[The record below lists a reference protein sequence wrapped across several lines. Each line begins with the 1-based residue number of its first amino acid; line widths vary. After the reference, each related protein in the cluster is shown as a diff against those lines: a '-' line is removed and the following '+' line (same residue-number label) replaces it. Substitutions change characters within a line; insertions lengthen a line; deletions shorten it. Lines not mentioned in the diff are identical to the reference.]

1 MSRGWDVEVHQNRYL
16 GEGDTAMQAV
26 VTVSARDDGGAGG
39 SRPSGAEVLLV
50 DCSTS
55 MRYPPTKI
63 AAARRAAAAAIWAL
77 PDGVAFAVV
86 RGTERADLAYPAEP
100 GLAVASDETRAAA
113 VAAVERFVAVGGTA
127 MGTWLECARHLF
139 ASAPDA
145 VRHAILLTD
154 GNNQSQSAEALR
166 RELDACEGQFVC
178 DARGIGDG
186 WQRAELVEI
195 GRVLRGSVDSV
206 VRDEDL
212 VEDFRALMA
221 AALAK
226 IIPSARLRIGVTE
239 QTTLRFVKQVW
250 PSEYDLTSR
259 CVRDGDGKTVLSLG
273 SWSAWRD
280 PGIPARGGSLG
291 GRSAGIRLRPDARL
305 GRGRGRTGFRG
316 ACSGALDP
324 RPGRADVGRPEG
336 APLHHARRVERSVG
350 ERRRGLRRGR
360 SRTSGTGVG
369 PRSRNR
375 HEDQQQGG
383 TAAKLAR
390 VVETD
395 GDDVRLRPEVTR
407 SELLNLLVSTVSN
420 VGDEP
425 RDARPAPPPDAEPAI
440 CPHCQTPNPSGAR
453 FCEECGERFDGGAA

>member
-26 VTVSARDDGGAGG
+26 VTVSARDDGDAAF
-39 SRPSGAEVLLV
+39 RPPGAEVLLV

-86 RGTERADLAYPAEP
+86 RGTEHADLAYPAEF
-100 GLAVASDETRAAA
+100 GLAVASNETRAAA

-139 ASAPDA
+139 ASAPDS

-226 IIPSARLRIGVTE
+226 VIPSARLRIGVTE

-259 CVRDGDGKTVLSLG
+259 CVPDGDGKTVLSLG
-273 SWSAWRD
+273 SWSAGETREFQLAVEVSADAPPEYGSDRMLAWVEVDGSPDSAVPVLAHWTRD
-280 PGIPARGGSLG
+280 PVAPTLVDAKVRRYTMHAELSEALVNADEAYA
-291 GRSAGIRLRPDARL
+291 AGD
-305 GRGRGRTGFRG
+305 
-316 ACSGALDP
+316 
-324 RPGRADVGRPEG
+324 
-336 APLHHARRVERSVG
+336 HARAAREWGQAVEIATRTSNKEV
-350 ERRRGLRRGR
+350 LRR
-360 SRTSGTGVG
+360 
-369 PRSRNR
+369 
-375 HEDQQQGG
+375 
-383 TAAKLAR
+383 LAR

-425 RDARPAPPPDAEPAI
+425 RDAHPAPPPDAEPAI
-440 CPHCQTPNPSGAR
+440 CPHCENPNPSGAR

>member
-16 GEGDTAMQAV
+16 GEGDTEMQAV
-26 VTVSARDDGGAGG
+26 VTVSARNDGQPEF
-39 SRPSGAEVLLV
+39 RPPGAEVLLV

-63 AAARRAAAAAIWAL
+63 AAARRAAAAAIRAL
-77 PDGVAFAVV
+77 PDGVGFAVV
-86 RGTERADLAYPAEP
+86 RGTERADLAYPLQP

-127 MGTWLECARHLF
+127 MGTWLECARTLF

-154 GNNQSQSAEALR
+154 GNNQSQSAESLR

-212 VEDFRALMA
+212 VDDFRALMA

-226 IIPSARLRIGVTE
+226 VIPSARLRIGVTE

-259 CVRDGDGKTVLSLG
+259 CVPDGDGKAVLSLG
-273 SWSAWRD
+273 SWSAGETREFQLAVEVSADTPEYGFDRMLAWVEVDGAADSAVPLLAHWTHD
-280 PGIPARGGSLG
+280 PVAPTLVDPKVRRYTMHAELSEALVNADEAYA
-291 GRSAGIRLRPDARL
+291 AGD
-305 GRGRGRTGFRG
+305 
-316 ACSGALDP
+316 
-324 RPGRADVGRPEG
+324 
-336 APLHHARRVERSVG
+336 HARAAREWGQAVEIATRTNNKEV
-350 ERRRGLRRGR
+350 LRR
-360 SRTSGTGVG
+360 
-369 PRSRNR
+369 
-375 HEDQQQGG
+375 
-383 TAAKLAR
+383 LAR
-390 VVETD
+390 VVDTTGET
-395 GDDVRLRPEVTR
+395 VQLRPEVTR

-425 RDARPAPPPDAEPAI
+425 RDARPAPPPDTKPAI
-440 CPHCQTPNPSGAR
+440 CPHCQNPNPSGAR
-453 FCEECGERFDGGAA
+453 FCEECGETLAGGAA

>member
-16 GEGDTAMQAV
+16 GEGDTEMQAV
-26 VTVSARDDGGAGG
+26 VTVSARDDGQPEF
-39 SRPSGAEVLLV
+39 RPPGAEVLLV

-63 AAARRAAAAAIWAL
+63 AAARRAAAAAIRAL
-77 PDGVAFAVV
+77 PDGVGFAVV
-86 RGTERADLAYPAEP
+86 RGTERADLAYPLQP

-127 MGTWLECARHLF
+127 MGTWLECARTLF

-154 GNNQSQSAEALR
+154 GNNQSQSAESLR

-212 VEDFRALMA
+212 VDDFRALMA

-226 IIPSARLRIGVTE
+226 VIPSARLRIGVTE

-259 CVRDGDGKTVLSLG
+259 CVPDGDGKAVLSLG
-273 SWSAWRD
+273 SWSAGETREFQLAVEVSADTPEYGSDRMLAWVEVDGAADSAVPLLAHWTHD
-280 PGIPARGGSLG
+280 PVAPTLVDPKVRRYTMHAELSEALVNADEAYA
-291 GRSAGIRLRPDARL
+291 AGD
-305 GRGRGRTGFRG
+305 
-316 ACSGALDP
+316 
-324 RPGRADVGRPEG
+324 
-336 APLHHARRVERSVG
+336 HARAAREWGQAVEIATRTNNKEV
-350 ERRRGLRRGR
+350 LRR
-360 SRTSGTGVG
+360 
-369 PRSRNR
+369 
-375 HEDQQQGG
+375 
-383 TAAKLAR
+383 LAR
-390 VVETD
+390 VVDTTGET
-395 GDDVRLRPEVTR
+395 VQLRPEVTR

-425 RDARPAPPPDAEPAI
+425 RDARPAPPPDTKPAI
-440 CPHCQTPNPSGAR
+440 CPHCQNPNPSGAR
-453 FCEECGERFDGGAA
+453 FCEECGETLAGGAA